1 MIKTF
6 EKTPLKLNFSHL
18 FAGDLFEYAG
28 DVYIK
33 SDVDNISW
41 RIDKN
46 EVKKQAENDAKNNE
60 NMVANNPYNYD
71 EMEDFRSC
79 NEHSYLPEDDVDD
92 ITANS

>member
-6 EKTPLKLNFSHL
+6 EKTPLKLNFSRL
-18 FAGDLFEYAG
+18 SVGDLFEYAG

-46 EVKKQAENDAKNNE
+46 EVKTPRYFKADD
-60 NMVANNPYNYD
+60 MVKKII
-71 EMEDFRSC
+71 
-79 NEHSYLPEDDVDD
+79 
-92 ITANS
+92 ITNIEYEYFQYY

>member
-18 FAGDLFEYAG
+18 SAGDLFEYAG

-33 SDVDNISW
+33 SDVNNISW

-46 EVKKQAENDAKNNE
+46 EVKTPRYFKADD
-60 NMVANNPYNYD
+60 MVKKII
-71 EMEDFRSC
+71 
-79 NEHSYLPEDDVDD
+79 
-92 ITANS
+92 ITNIEYEYFQYY